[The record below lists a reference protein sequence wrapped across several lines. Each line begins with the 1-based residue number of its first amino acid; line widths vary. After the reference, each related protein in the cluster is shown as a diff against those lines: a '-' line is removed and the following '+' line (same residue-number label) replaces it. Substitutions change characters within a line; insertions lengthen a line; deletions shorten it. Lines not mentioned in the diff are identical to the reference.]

1 MKKIIGIFLAL
12 LLIGVSWSW
21 AQENSRVGTSA
32 AQFLK
37 LGVGARASALG
48 EAAVTF
54 SGNVIGLYWN
64 PASIA
69 SIDRSSVAV
78 SRNELY
84 ANLAYNFIGFVQ
96 PLGGSSALGIS
107 AIYLDSGDMEITT
120 LDYPDGTG
128 SFFSWESYC
137 LGLSYSRYV
146 TDRLRLGATVKY
158 VREGAGA
165 YHQKAHTIAIDVGS
179 LLDTGV
185 LGLKLGM
192 CLSNFGGQMQL
203 TGAGLEISDY
213 DRYPTSDG
221 NINNSAYLKTEK
233 YPLPLI
239 FRMGLSTELIGTEG
253 QFMNSGKSTMIIAV
267 DAYDPN
273 DALLR
278 SNLGIEYVWN
288 KILSL
293 RAGYRGI
300 SVEKDEYESYNTAS
314 YSFGGGI
321 KYDFKFT
328 RVEFDYAFT
337 DFKIL
342 GSGHLFSIVLG
353 F

>member
-1 MKKIIGIFLAL
+1 MNRFLSIL
-12 LLIGVSWSW
+12 LMLFVGV
-21 AQENSRVGTSA
+21 AQAGAQDLSRVGTAA

-37 LGVGARASALG
+37 LGVGARAGALG
-48 EAAVTF
+48 EAAVTIPGEVF
-54 SGNVIGLYWN
+54 GLYWN

-69 SIDRSSVAV
+69 SVDRTSLAI

-84 ANLAYNFIGFVQ
+84 DDLDLAYNFVGVVQ
-96 PLGGSSALGIS
+96 PFGNNSAIGVS
-107 AIYLDSGDMEITT
+107 AIYLDTGDMEITT
-120 LDYPDGTG
+120 LANPEGTG
-128 SFFSWESYC
+128 SQFSWEAIS
-137 LGLSYSRYV
+137 LGLTYSRFV
-146 TDRLRLGATVKY
+146 TDRLSLGGTVKY
-158 VREGAGA
+158 IREGA
-165 YHQKAHTIAIDVGS
+165 YHLKAHTVAIDLGS

-185 LGLKLGM
+185 LGMKLGM

-203 TGAGLEISDY
+203 DGPSLRVSHDPFPTNPGNLDSD
-213 DRYPTSDG
+213 
-221 NINNSAYLKTEK
+221 AYLKTES

-239 FRMGLSTELIGTEG
+239 FRLGLSTQLIGTGG
-253 QFMNSGKSTMIIAV
+253 QLLNNEKNTMTIAV

-278 SNLGIEYVWN
+278 SNLGIEYQWN
-288 KILSL
+288 DILSL

-300 SVEKDEYESYNTAS
+300 SVEEDEYESYNTAS
-314 YSFGGGI
+314 YTFGAGI
-321 KYDFKFT
+321 KYDFKFA